1 MKKHGI
7 VAAISAVLA
16 SPLTVPVAFGDVVV
30 SGSMKTGVAYEENKW
45 AIVDNGSALAFEV
58 DHNMGEDQTVFALLE
73 FNVDSAKGSILSGE
87 DEGVTVVGLTGDWG
101 LLSLGTQDS
110 TLNSVVGGFMDVGE
124 RYSGSAF
131 LGQGSMMNS
140 AFMAMQVGQIEVM
153 GDLQMNSN
161 GEDIDSATIGG
172 LFEIGEVAIGVA
184 YQNNDGSDDYSGVG
198 AAINLSGIDF
208 AGGYNEMGSD
218 NAWAINTSVAG
229 LTVEYDQ
236 DGVGV
241 DSVTATY
248 ALELSEF
255 AFVVAEWNGTGSENS
270 GIVFLQMDF

>member
-30 SGSMKTGVAYEENKW
+30 SGSMKTGVAYEDNKW

-218 NAWAINTSVAG
+218 NA
-229 LTVEYDQ
+229 
-236 DGVGV
+236 
-241 DSVTATY
+241 
-248 ALELSEF
+248 
-255 AFVVAEWNGTGSENS
+255 
-270 GIVFLQMDF
+270 

>member
-30 SGSMKTGVAYEENKW
+30 SGSMKTGVAYEDNKW

-131 LGQGSMMNS
+131 LGQVSMMNS

>member
-30 SGSMKTGVAYEENKW
+30 SGSMKTGVAYEDNKW

-110 TLNSVVGGFMDVGE
+110 TLNSVVGGFMDGGE

-140 AFMAMQVGQIEVM
+140 AF
-153 GDLQMNSN
+153 
-161 GEDIDSATIGG
+161 GE
-172 LFEIGEVAIGVA
+172 
-184 YQNNDGSDDYSGVG
+184 
-198 AAINLSGIDF
+198 
-208 AGGYNEMGSD
+208 
-218 NAWAINTSVAG
+218 
-229 LTVEYDQ
+229 
-236 DGVGV
+236 
-241 DSVTATY
+241 
-248 ALELSEF
+248 
-255 AFVVAEWNGTGSENS
+255 
-270 GIVFLQMDF
+270 